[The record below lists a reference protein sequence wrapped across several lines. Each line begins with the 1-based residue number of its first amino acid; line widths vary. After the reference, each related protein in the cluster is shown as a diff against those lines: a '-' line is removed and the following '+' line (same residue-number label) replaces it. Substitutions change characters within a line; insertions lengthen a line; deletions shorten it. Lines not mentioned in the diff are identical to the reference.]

1 MSSEMLREKSEPSNG
16 EYTLHDPVGP
26 DARIRV
32 AVVGPS
38 LRYVGGQS
46 VQADLL
52 MRHWREDPN
61 VDAKFVP
68 IDPQFPFGL
77 RWTERIPVLR
87 TIVREP
93 LYAWALWRSLKDVDV
108 AHIFSASYSSFLL
121 APLPAW
127 LLARMRGTHTV
138 INYHSGEAPDHL
150 KKSRFARR
158 ILQKADRVVVPSR
171 YLVDVFRRFG
181 LTAQTIPNIIDP
193 SLFRYRVRR
202 PLRPHLVCTRGF
214 HPYYGIDVVVKAFA
228 EVLKTYP
235 EAQLDLVGGGPL
247 EGSIRTLVK
256 ELGIA
261 NVNFM
266 GIASREEIGEF
277 YDRADIFINGSNLD
291 NMPVSVLEA
300 FASGTPVVT
309 TEPECM
315 KYLVAHERTGLLSPT
330 GDPIALAQN
339 VLRILREPE
348 LAERLAENAL
358 AATQGYQWV
367 EVRKQWLEVY
377 ADLMPHATGRKR
389 PLATTA

>member
-1 MSSEMLREKSEPSNG
+1 MTADMLREEPCDQTHNLYERVRSG
-16 EYTLHDPVGP
+16 
-26 DARIRV
+26 ARIRV
-32 AVVGPS
+32 AVVAPS

-52 MRHWREDPN
+52 MRYWREDPN
-61 VDAKFVP
+61 IDANFVP

-77 RWTERIPVLR
+77 RWIERIPVLR

-93 LYAWALWRSLKDVDV
+93 LYAWTLWRSLKDVDV
-108 AHIFSASYSSFLL
+108 AHIFSASYASFLL

-127 LLARMRGTHTV
+127 LLTTMRGKSTL

-150 KKSRFARR
+150 QKSRIARQV
-158 ILQKADRVVVPSR
+158 LEKADRIVVPSG
-171 YLVDVFRRFG
+171 YLVDVFRQFG

-193 SLFRYRVRR
+193 SQFRYRLRR

-228 EVLKTYP
+228 EVLKAYP
-235 EAQLDLVGGGPL
+235 EAQLDLVGGGSL
-247 EGSIRTLVK
+247 EGTIRTLVK
-256 ELGIA
+256 ELDIA
-261 NVNFM
+261 NVNFK
-266 GIASREEIGEF
+266 GTASREEIGEF

-309 TEPECM
+309 TEPESM
-315 KYLVAHERTGLLSPT
+315 KYLVAHERTGLLSPP
-330 GDPIALAQN
+330 GDPNALAQN

-348 LAERLAENAL
+348 LAARLAENAL
-358 AATQGYQWV
+358 AATRRYQWV

-377 ADLMPHATGRKR
+377 AELMPHVTGPKR
-389 PLATTA
+389 SLATIV